1 MKNIKLLKFVLMKN
15 GQYVIYANVDY
26 CIMFVANL
34 FSDFSEIN
42 HAILS
47 VIKWLKNNE
56 STYFIK
62 N

>member
-1 MKNIKLLKFVLMKN
+1 M
-15 GQYVIYANVDY
+15 IYANGDY

-47 VIKWLKNNE
+47 VLKWIKNNE
-56 STYFIK
+56 YTYFIK